1 MAAASIS
8 LHGGEMVAL
17 TATAAIGAFAYRV
30 TGFGAALIF
39 MTAWHVLNGFEVLH
53 VAKSL
58 IAVQQCVTAM
68 ECFLSILLFRQ
79 YYSQMDLRF
88 AAFVAVCAALGGALG
103 TVALLFLSGNPWF
116 MRAIGV
122 CMVACY
128 AIQAVVRRSSQTR
141 TYTKRGIAPMVA
153 NAAAFTSGGLFG
165 GFLGTPGPP
174 LIVYT
179 LMLNVER
186 DEVIMYNAAHYV
198 GFNWCKAFAFVAA
211 RDVERSMVPVIL
223 VVILGAFAGLS
234 AGNVATA
241 HVSQETFVDVL
252 QGLLLCFAAMSMAVQ
267 TSFEVYA
274 RVLGVVLLPIYVAIR
289 VVLRRRRRHA
299 EKMRGGTPQLPRRA
313 LVEGTGSVE
322 DDDVEEAGETD
333 SLLGRRRRDSKYGE
347 HGESD

>member
-1 MAAASIS
+1 
-8 LHGGEMVAL
+8 
-17 TATAAIGAFAYRV
+17 
-30 TGFGAALIF
+30 
-39 MTAWHVLNGFEVLH
+39 
-53 VAKSL
+53 
-58 IAVQQCVTAM
+58 
-68 ECFLSILLFRQ
+68 
-79 YYSQMDLRF
+79 MDLRF
-88 AAFVAVCAALGGALG
+88 AAFVAVCAKTSAATAG

-141 TYTKRGIAPMVA
+141 TYTKRGIAPMLA

-165 GFLGTPGPP
+165 GFLGTPGLP

-198 GFNWCKAFAFVAA
+198 GFNWCKAPFAFVAA

-241 HVSQETFVDVL
+241 HVSQETL
-252 QGLLLCFAAMSMAVQ
+252 
-267 TSFEVYA
+267 
-274 RVLGVVLLPIYVAIR
+274 
-289 VVLRRRRRHA
+289 
-299 EKMRGGTPQLPRRA
+299 
-313 LVEGTGSVE
+313 
-322 DDDVEEAGETD
+322 
-333 SLLGRRRRDSKYGE
+333 
-347 HGESD
+347 

>member
-1 MAAASIS
+1 
-8 LHGGEMVAL
+8 
-17 TATAAIGAFAYRV
+17 
-30 TGFGAALIF
+30 
-39 MTAWHVLNGFEVLH
+39 
-53 VAKSL
+53 
-58 IAVQQCVTAM
+58 
-68 ECFLSILLFRQ
+68 
-79 YYSQMDLRF
+79 
-88 AAFVAVCAALGGALG
+88 
-103 TVALLFLSGNPWF
+103 
-116 MRAIGV
+116 
-122 CMVACY
+122 MVACY